1 MFSKKKIRIMIFDL
15 HYLIFVYF
23 TPFIIFFGVIFTL
36 LSRIFPDQKKA
47 SAVIAVGMSALGVS
61 YIISTGFAQSFF
73 LSFVGKSVEVIGL
86 GGVLVF
92 LIGLLGIKMSG
103 AIENNSIRMAILM
116 IFSLIMLW
124 IFNNTSFAKTASSI
138 FGLLF
143 FLGFLGFAYFL
154 SKKMM
159 KKD

>member
-1 MFSKKKIRIMIFDL
+1 MIFDL

-47 SAVIAVGMSALGVS
+47 SVVISAGMSVFGVT
-61 YIISTGFAQSFF
+61 YIVSTGFVQSFF
-73 LSFVGKSVEVIGL
+73 LSFVGKSVEIIGL
-86 GGVLVF
+86 GGVLAF
-92 LIGLLGIKMSG
+92 FISLLGLKISN
-103 AIENNSIRMAILM
+103 AIENNSVRMAILM

-124 IFNNTSFAKTASSI
+124 IFNNTLFAKTASSI

-143 FLGFLGFAYFL
+143 FLSFLGFAYFL

>member
-1 MFSKKKIRIMIFDL
+1 MIFDL

-47 SAVIAVGMSALGVS
+47 SVVISAGMSVFGVI
-61 YIISTGFAQSFF
+61 YIDSAGFAQSFF
-73 LSFVGKSVEVIGL
+73 LSFVGKSVEIIGL
-86 GGVLVF
+86 GGVLAF
-92 LIGLLGIKMSG
+92 LISLLGIKISN
-103 AIENNSIRMAILM
+103 AIENNSVRMAILM

-124 IFNNTSFAKTASSI
+124 IFNNTLFAKTASSI

-143 FLGFLGFAYFL
+143 FFSFLGFAYFL
-154 SKKMM
+154 SKRMM